1 MWIKSKGD
9 DKMIEEFESRFN
21 IKYPQKTKATYTSF
35 LNYSKDLDT
44 SLQRWY
50 RYKEGY
56 SIELVKNLI
65 KKYNKYNNGM
75 IVDPFVGSGTTL
87 LAANEMNLDSYGFE
101 VNPFTYFLT
110 KCKTTQ
116 YSVEEIDNFR
126 KNINNIIDDNKLSDG
141 YCLPKLSISDKVFE
155 KDLEKYL
162 MNVKQKIDDVSNEKI
177 QNLFLIGWLSSIE
190 IFSKYRKSGN
200 GLKIRKN
207 KIKIEY
213 SIEDIKKYLE
223 NKYMQ
228 IYEDVKGN
236 NIKRTIKVINDTS
249 LNMDKYINNDSV
261 SGIIFSPP
269 YANCFDYTEIYKLE
283 LWFGGFVKEYSDLK
297 KLRNITIR
305 SHLNSLLDKN
315 EFSINNSKLLH
326 EQIDKLKEKK
336 LWDQKIPCM
345 LKDYFNDMFEIIN
358 NSFKKLKKDGFCAI
372 IVGNSCYGGV
382 VIPTDLILAEYAE
395 KIGFEIDQIDV
406 CRYIIPSSQQY
417 KEVLNEKNF
426 LRESVICLKKK

>member
-1 MWIKSKGD
+1 
-9 DKMIEEFESRFN
+9 MIEELENRFN
-21 IKYPQKTKATYTSF
+21 IRYPQKTKATYTSL

-56 SIELVKNLI
+56 SIELVKNI
-65 KKYNKYNNGM
+65 INKYNKYNNGI

-101 VNPFTYFLT
+101 VNPFSYFLT

-116 YSVEEIDNFR
+116 YNYEEIENF
-126 KNINNIIDDNKLSDG
+126 KENITNIIDINNLNKQYS
-141 YCLPKLSISDKVFE
+141 LPNLSISNKVFE
-155 KDLEKYL
+155 EDIEKYM
-162 MNVKQKIDDVSNEKI
+162 MNVKQRIDNIFNEKI
-177 QNLFLIGWLSSIE
+177 RNLFLIGWLSSIE

-207 KIKIEY
+207 KIKNEHY
-213 SIEDIKKYLE
+213 IEDIKQYLE
-223 NKYMQ
+223 KKYMQ
-228 IYEDVKGN
+228 IYEDIKDN
-236 NIKRTIKVINDTS
+236 NIKKTIKVINDTS
-249 LNMDKYINNDSV
+249 LNMSKYINDESI
-261 SGIIFSPP
+261 SGIIYSPP

-283 LWFGGFVKEYSDLK
+283 LWFGDFVKEYSDLK

-305 SHLNSLLDKN
+305 SHLNSLLDEN
-315 EFSINNSKLLH
+315 EYSINNSKLLN
-326 EQIDKLKEKK
+326 EQINKLKGKK
-336 LWDQKIPCM
+336 LWDKKIPYM

-358 NSFKKLKKDGFCAI
+358 SSFMKLKKDGFCAI
-372 IVGNSCYGGV
+372 IVGNSCYGGT

-395 KIGFEIDQIDV
+395 KIGFKIDQIDV

-417 KEVLNEKNF
+417 KEVLNEKKF
-426 LRESVICLKKK
+426 LRESVICLIKK

>member
-1 MWIKSKGD
+1 
-9 DKMIEEFESRFN
+9 MIEELENRFN
-21 IKYPQKTKATYTSF
+21 IRYPQKTKATYTSL

-56 SIELVKNLI
+56 SIELVKNI
-65 KKYNKYNNGM
+65 INKYNKYNNGI

-101 VNPFTYFLT
+101 VNPFSYFLT

-116 YSVEEIDNFR
+116 YNYEEIENF
-126 KNINNIIDDNKLSDG
+126 KENITNIIDINNLNKQYS
-141 YCLPKLSISDKVFE
+141 LPNLSISNKVFE
-155 KDLEKYL
+155 EDIEKYM
-162 MNVKQKIDDVSNEKI
+162 MNVKQRIDIIFNEKI
-177 QNLFLIGWLSSIE
+177 RNLFLIGWLSSIE

-207 KIKIEY
+207 KIKIEHY
-213 SIEDIKKYLE
+213 IVDIKQYLKK
-223 NKYMQ
+223 KYMQ
-228 IYEDVKGN
+228 IYEDIKDN
-236 NIKRTIKVINDTS
+236 NIKKTIKVINDTS
-249 LNMDKYINNDSV
+249 LNMSKYINDESI
-261 SGIIFSPP
+261 SGIIYSPP

-283 LWFGGFVKEYSDLK
+283 LWFGDFVKEYSDLK

-305 SHLNSLLDKN
+305 SHLNSLLDEN
-315 EFSINNSKLLH
+315 EYSINNSKLLN
-326 EQIDKLKEKK
+326 EQINKLKGKK
-336 LWDQKIPCM
+336 LWDKKIPYM

-358 NSFKKLKKDGFCAI
+358 SSFMKLKKDGFCAI
-372 IVGNSCYGGV
+372 IVGNSCYGGT

-395 KIGFEIDQIDV
+395 KIGFKIDQIDV

-417 KEVLNEKNF
+417 KEVLNEKKF
-426 LRESVICLKKK
+426 LRESVICLIKK